1 MPSPLKNFIT
11 LIFALIAIVNLNA
24 QSTEE
29 KGVEDF
35 EVEST
40 LKIDAAT
47 DVDELFY
54 EMSEFEVSASDD
66 QGYYSANSSSATRAN
81 TLVKNTPITM
91 SIVNEQLIN
100 DLDIQSTEDLAMVV
114 SGIESDPDGYSL
126 DRVRIRGFRV
136 ANSRFEYFPR
146 NLPRNNY
153 NVNRVDVI
161 KGANS
166 LIFGQ
171 ASPGGSVNTI
181 TQVGNFNKDSEVLS
195 FGIGSKG
202 YTRGYFNANKIL
214 NDKVAVKIIGV
225 RLKQGYDQAY
235 KKNSFYGG
243 TVAVTYKPSKDTNI
257 RLHLEAVDTETRFP
271 SRSMKDATK
280 SDVDNLFDTDTTN
293 DGYNGLLSRYNYE
306 VPYTADYV
314 RYLPEA
320 VVDQI
325 VANSSTLNSRDDIAA
340 LYDGIDADNYGAA
353 TGPDKM
359 NDRGGY
365 FAIASIQHKFSNAL
379 DFELAL
385 SRQEINANGLTR
397 DSSGAG
403 RVKRFFSLPY
413 DGKNPKTQYDAGE
426 PYVSTY
432 WTKNEWQ
439 GERNGA
445 KTTFIY
451 DQDFEKSNHKIIG
464 GVDYDN
470 NYKNA
475 REYDMI
481 PLGAMAVDGS
491 YAGLD
496 RLNNFR
502 FTDQQRSYEYFGID
516 SGFDASV
523 PGITFDY
530 ETSSNLDLLPLD
542 GNTVAPNYTLSNDFT
557 LPSYDGTPD
566 SEWGVRRTQSSQ
578 VQTFSQWMAVQSEFM
593 DGRLRTLIGARYD
606 KIKLDSRLRK
616 VIVDGYETDVDD
628 GNNNETSAEHS
639 KVSPSIGALYWINRN
654 VGVFANYA
662 ESIES
667 PVGTERTPLGDVA
680 PPEYGMGY
688 EGGIRFSLVEGRLD
702 GQLVFY
708 NIEKENDNEFNYTLG
723 MLKEIYPMSI
733 YGDEFPEIYY
743 SGGGLKSGM
752 LPGRRAVGDVTIS
765 RGIELDMTYNPSKAW
780 TFFGSYNYALA
791 NTVKDLHP
799 SISDEEQLEFFYN
812 GDELLGRPSH
822 RASITARYKFLDGAL
837 KNLSMGVNQS
847 WRSPSMLTFF
857 ILPDGSQ
864 YPLYLGHE
872 LTTNLFVG
880 HQFKLKKGRNTPR
893 YNINLNIN
901 NIFDNTDLIN
911 RGNYAFYKE
920 GRAIRFTVKVT
931 F

>member
-1 MPSPLKNFIT
+1 
-11 LIFALIAIVNLNA
+11 
-24 QSTEE
+24 
-29 KGVEDF
+29 
-35 EVEST
+35 
-40 LKIDAAT
+40 
-47 DVDELFY
+47 
-54 EMSEFEVSASDD
+54 
-66 QGYYSANSSSATRAN
+66 
-81 TLVKNTPITM
+81 
-91 SIVNEQLIN
+91 
-100 DLDIQSTEDLAMVV
+100 
-114 SGIESDPDGYSL
+114 
-126 DRVRIRGFRV
+126 
-136 ANSRFEYFPR
+136 
-146 NLPRNNY
+146 
-153 NVNRVDVI
+153 
-161 KGANS
+161 
-166 LIFGQ
+166 
-171 ASPGGSVNTI
+171 
-181 TQVGNFNKDSEVLS
+181 
-195 FGIGSKG
+195 
-202 YTRGYFNANKIL
+202 
-214 NDKVAVKIIGV
+214 
-225 RLKQGYDQAY
+225 
-235 KKNSFYGG
+235 
-243 TVAVTYKPSKDTNI
+243 
-257 RLHLEAVDTETRFP
+257 
-271 SRSMKDATK
+271 
-280 SDVDNLFDTDTTN
+280 
-293 DGYNGLLSRYNYE
+293 
-306 VPYTADYV
+306 
-314 RYLPEA
+314 
-320 VVDQI
+320 
-325 VANSSTLNSRDDIAA
+325 
-340 LYDGIDADNYGAA
+340 
-353 TGPDKM
+353 
-359 NDRGGY
+359 
-365 FAIASIQHKFSNAL
+365 
-379 DFELAL
+379 
-385 SRQEINANGLTR
+385 
-397 DSSGAG
+397 
-403 RVKRFFSLPY
+403 
-413 DGKNPKTQYDAGE
+413 
-426 PYVSTY
+426 
-432 WTKNEWQ
+432 
-439 GERNGA
+439 
-445 KTTFIY
+445 
-451 DQDFEKSNHKIIG
+451 
-464 GVDYDN
+464 
-470 NYKNA
+470 
-475 REYDMI
+475 
-481 PLGAMAVDGS
+481 
-491 YAGLD
+491 
-496 RLNNFR
+496 
-502 FTDQQRSYEYFGID
+502 
-516 SGFDASV
+516 
-523 PGITFDY
+523 
-530 ETSSNLDLLPLD
+530 
-542 GNTVAPNYTLSNDFT
+542 
-557 LPSYDGTPD
+557 
-566 SEWGVRRTQSSQ
+566 
-578 VQTFSQWMAVQSEFM
+578 
-593 DGRLRTLIGARYD
+593 
-606 KIKLDSRLRK
+606 
-616 VIVDGYETDVDD
+616 VDGYETDVDD